1 MERAT
6 AEVISKIRELAEH
19 ADAPDLPDIT
29 QLSDDELV
37 YTLQMRWNRRAS
49 AVPEALLDEYERARF
64 AERFP
69 PAHPQIL
76 ARARAVKISRL
87 FGLSY

>member
-1 MERAT
+1 MERA
-6 AEVISKIRELAEH
+6 AADVISQIRELAEH
-19 ADAPDLPDIT
+19 ADAPDLPDLA

-37 YTLQMRWNRRAS
+37 YALQMRWTRQAE
-49 AVPEALLDEYERARF
+49 AVPDVLLDEYERARF

-76 ARARAVKISRL
+76 ARARAVRVAKM
-87 FGLSY
+87 FGLPY